1 MKLSQIF
8 IILFFFSSCSFD
20 NKTGIWEDE
29 IDVIK
34 KKDLSNAIFKDF
46 KKVVQYD
53 DIFNKEVK
61 LKKNFNF
68 YLKESSLIDNW
79 PDEYLSNGNK
89 LGNLKYNNTGE
100 VILKGKRVSQNNS
113 SNKLLYVKKNLI
125 ITDEKGNIIFFS
137 IEQGKKNA
145 LFNFYK
151 TQHKKIKKK
160 LNLIADNEIIY
171 VSDNLG
177 YLYAYDFQKKKVKWA
192 KNYKIPFQSNL
203 KIFKNMLVAADQNN
217 TLYFFNKDNGD
228 KINSIPTEET
238 LFKNNFR
245 NNIAVNNEFLYF
257 LNSYGSLYA
266 IDQKLSLRW
275 FRNFNKSLD
284 INPANLFNGN
294 EILIYEN
301 KAVVTTDKELYLI
314 DAENGSTLLREKI
327 VTSVKPVLESG
338 YLFLLSKNF
347 FFITIDIS
355 KGEIISSI
363 DLRTKL
369 EKEKFFH
376 KKITLNNI
384 ILLNNDIYAFFDNS
398 HYLIINIFG
407 NLKNISKLPSSIYS
421 YPIVINGSLFFLNQK
436 NKLFIIN

>member
-1 MKLSQIF
+1 M
-8 IILFFFSSCSFD
+8 
-20 NKTGIWEDE
+20 
-29 IDVIK
+29 
-34 KKDLSNAIFKDF
+34 
-46 KKVVQYD
+46 
-53 DIFNKEVK
+53 
-61 LKKNFNF
+61 
-68 YLKESSLIDNW
+68 
-79 PDEYLSNGNK
+79 
-89 LGNLKYNNTGE
+89 
-100 VILKGKRVSQNNS
+100 
-113 SNKLLYVKKNLI
+113 KKNLI